1 MGLLTKIQTWKTK
14 GFVEKLF
21 KLHGLWFRI
30 KFPKVQLLF
39 FINGLL
45 FVGSPFK
52 SVIFSVNMFGWND
65 FSLYLIYFV
74 VILF

>member
-39 FINGLL
+39 FGLL

-52 SVIFSVNMFGWND
+52 SVIFSVNVFGWND